1 MKGLINEG
9 ASVRNALLCPA
20 VALISAPATAAS
32 IDKSKIK
39 KKKKN

>member
-20 VALISAPATAAS
+20 AS

-39 KKKKN
+39 KKKPKLNTVSES